1 MGMVD
6 RAELEAFWQRWLDTN
21 RECEAKRDWSALADF
36 YAEDATYG
44 WNCGPSDDFMAVG
57 RDQIR
62 EWALG
67 AEMQGLEGW
76 TYPYQA
82 TVIDDRAGMVVGF
95 WRQQAEAHD
104 EDGHPYEVAG
114 LGASWFGYADGTWV
128 WQRDFFDHGNAG
140 AVFLRMMQRG
150 ALSAGM
156 TERIERS
163 MAGELLPGHYR
174 PQDRPAPLWPVIG

>member
-1 MGMVD
+1 MAD

-36 YAEDATYG
+36 YAADATYG
-44 WNCGPSDDFMAVG
+44 WNCGPNDDFMAVG
-57 RDQIR
+57 REQIR

-67 AEMQGLEGW
+67 SEMQGLEGW

-82 TVIDDRAGMVVGF
+82 TLIDEHAGMIVGF
-95 WRQQAEAHD
+95 WKQQAEARD
-104 EDGHPYEVAG
+104 DDGAPYEVAG
-114 LGASWFGYADGTWV
+114 LGASWFGYADGAWI

-150 ALSAGM
+150 VLSAGM
-156 TERIERS
+156 TQRIERS

-174 PQDRPAPLWPVIG
+174 PSDRPAPLWPVTG